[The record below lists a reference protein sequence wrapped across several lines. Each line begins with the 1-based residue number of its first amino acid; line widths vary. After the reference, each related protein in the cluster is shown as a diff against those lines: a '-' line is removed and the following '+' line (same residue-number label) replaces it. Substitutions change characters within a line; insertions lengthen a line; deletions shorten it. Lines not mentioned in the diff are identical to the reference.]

1 MWRISPIKHTHFVY
15 ASMSWFSY
23 QSLIVCVCVCAMW
36 WETTAVF
43 KLWCH
48 NAKLWW
54 QLSTF
59 TSSGFPILLP
69 TGKDATVLLTMY
81 IIQGIAQL
89 VQCYIIH
96 EIAQL
101 VQCYMIHGI
110 AQLVQCY
117 MIHGIAQLVQCY
129 MIHGIAQL
137 VQCYMIQGIAQL
149 VQC

>member
-23 QSLIVCVCVCAMW
+23 QSLILCVCVCAMW
-36 WETTAVF
+36 WETTVVF

-89 VQCYIIH
+89 VQCQTKIPGTGFFFQSTFNADYYSDYTTLRT
-96 EIAQL
+96 IACL
-101 VQCYMIHGI
+101 NICMHVQNPTHWQRYHCLDTWKY
-110 AQLVQCY
+110 CT
-117 MIHGIAQLVQCY
+117 CW
-129 MIHGIAQL
+129 
-137 VQCYMIQGIAQL
+137 
-149 VQC
+149 